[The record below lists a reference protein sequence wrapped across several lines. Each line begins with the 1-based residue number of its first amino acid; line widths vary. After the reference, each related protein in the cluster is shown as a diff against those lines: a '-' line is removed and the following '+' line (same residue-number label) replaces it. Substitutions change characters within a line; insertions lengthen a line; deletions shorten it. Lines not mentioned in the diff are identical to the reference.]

1 MPTILILE
9 GNTPSLIASGNS
21 GAAGFVRMLLAL
33 VPSLDLRV
41 AAPHGGPIADG
52 LLDGVDA
59 FLFTGSGTSFAAD
72 AEEAAPQRAL
82 MTRALESGQP
92 VWGSC
97 NGLHLA
103 ALALGGEVA
112 SSPAGIEVGVAK
124 ATTVTT
130 EGSSHP
136 MMEGRANVF
145 TAPTVHRD
153 EVQRAP
159 AGAVVVATNDHS
171 AVQAMVYEQDGVDF
185 WGTQYHPELAA
196 RDVAAL
202 YLRVPGIFHSHIA
215 MAEDLEAADSDDAAA
230 ARLGTSVSALAV
242 HNRAREL
249 VNWLAHV
256 QRRGTN
262 HRDA

>member
-9 GNTPSLIASGNS
+9 GNTPSVIASGNS
-21 GAAGFVRMLLAL
+21 GAAGFVRTLLAL
-33 VPSLDLRV
+33 APALDLRV
-41 AAPHGGPIADG
+41 AVPHAGPIADG
-52 LLDGVDA
+52 LLDDVDA
-59 FLFTGSGTSFAAD
+59 FVFTGSGTSFAAD
-72 AEEAAPQRAL
+72 ADEAAPQRAL
-82 MTRALESGQP
+82 MARALESGNP

-103 ALALGGEVA
+103 ALVLGGEVA
-112 SSPAGIEVGVAK
+112 ASLAGLEVGVARY
-124 ATTVTT
+124 TTVTAH
-130 EGSSHP
+130 GVNHP
-136 MMEGRANVF
+136 MMAGRAEVF

-171 AVQAMVYEQDGVDF
+171 AVQAMVYERDGVDF

-202 YLRVPGIFHSHIA
+202 HLRVPGIFDEHIA
-215 MAEDLEAADSDDAAA
+215 MAEELEAADHDDTAA
-230 ARLGTSVSALAV
+230 ARLGTSVSALTV
-242 HNRAREL
+242 DNRAREL

-256 QRRGTN
+256 ERRGTN
-262 HRDA
+262 R